1 MTNCDDYTVWTATV
15 GAIDINSGQM
25 IASRPYGGV
34 LFHSPNNSTWEAID
48 KQVMKFDLLESNFTQ
63 NCQIVWSNISGVT
76 ASQLVMKVEQFLG
89 AGTNAHWSYS
99 IDGGTRWIGFD
110 PTLDTDLGS
119 IITAVQIKIDVTSV
133 GASYQVISS
142 IAGMVLLYHDAS
154 ADYIG
159 SAAFFTDITGYP
171 NKIVF
176 TCEMDTD
183 GLNGAGVRTVTPYYS
198 VDDGVTWVEMEMSTG
213 YTSVAC
219 TDSPWY
225 TYEFDTPPQQTVTAI
240 SNTTPAIASSS
251 GNLFKDGAIV
261 TIASTGGDYD
271 GDWLV

>member
-1 MTNCDDYTVWTATV
+1 
-15 GAIDINSGQM
+15 
-25 IASRPYGGV
+25 
-34 LFHSPNNSTWEAID
+34 
-48 KQVMKFDLLESNFTQ
+48 
-63 NCQIVWSNISGVT
+63 
-76 ASQLVMKVEQFLG
+76 MKVEQFLG

-271 GDWLV
+271 GDWLVGTSTVNGFTLLNLDGTNSAANGAFSGQGTCEMKEFTSLRGRLNLATTNRAVTPQFRKIGLIGAVI